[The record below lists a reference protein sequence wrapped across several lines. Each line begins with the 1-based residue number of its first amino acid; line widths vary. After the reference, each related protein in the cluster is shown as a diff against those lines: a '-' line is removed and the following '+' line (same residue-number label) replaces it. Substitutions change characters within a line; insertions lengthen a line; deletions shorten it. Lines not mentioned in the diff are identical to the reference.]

1 MNLAKTRDK
10 KAASALRSRSV
21 RFEFRH
27 RVTASATASAT
38 SFFSPRDDSRMD
50 RYDDVDTDA
59 GDGEVVTTEL
69 HYSPDVLVKAFA
81 LGPGAAVEPHEHPE
95 QTNVFHVLEGD
106 LVVVRGDA
114 EERVSAPAVVP
125 FERGVPHGAR
135 NENDETAVFTAT
147 MGPME

>member
-1 MNLAKTRDK
+1 
-10 KAASALRSRSV
+10 
-21 RFEFRH
+21 
-27 RVTASATASAT
+27 
-38 SFFSPRDDSRMD
+38 MD

-81 LGPGAAVEPHEHPE
+81 LGPGAAVDPHEHPE

-106 LVVVRGDA
+106 LVVVRGDE
-114 EERVSAPAVVP
+114 EERVGAPAVVP

-135 NENDETAVFTAT
+135 NESDETAVFTAT